1 MNWYAASWPPGCVT
15 APATVPAVNV
25 TRMSHIDHLGIQC
38 ADLERSRRFYA
49 TVLASLGVKE
59 LTHDLPVHG
68 FGDDHPFFW
77 LGPTTGGSET
87 RELHVAFAAADRAQ
101 VREFHRLAVDAGA
114 EILHEPRVFTEYH
127 PEYYG
132 AFVRDPDG
140 HNVEAVC
147 HRPE

>member
-1 MNWYAASWPPGCVT
+1 
-15 APATVPAVNV
+15 
-25 TRMSHIDHLGIQC
+25 MSHIDHLGIQC
-38 ADLERSRRFYA
+38 ADLERSRAFYA
-49 TVLASLGVKE
+49 TVLAALGVKE
-59 LTHDLPVHG
+59 LTRDLPVHG

-77 LGPTTGGSET
+77 LGPIPSGSET

-101 VREFHRLAVDAGA
+101 VREFHRLAVEAGA
-114 EILHEPRVFTEYH
+114 EILHEPRVFPEYH
-127 PEYYG
+127 AEYYG